1 MSRMKSVN
9 PRAVL
14 STILK
19 ITVALSSLSVRPP
32 RSMNVH
38 QHKKQRRGKK
48 TFRCTTIVLGKC
60 MALSKT
66 SSYYRHT
73 HYSRV
78 LNASI
83 QWYNFVAVLQVFLSF
98 SSLPLPSLPPTYP
111 RPKKNVQDLGMIV
124 MVVQAP
130 LINIRLKRNYQIQL
144 PNTFGQTK
152 IYEAIQA
159 KPS

>member
-1 MSRMKSVN
+1 MCTNTKSREEVKKRSD
-9 PRAVL
+9 VL
-14 STILK
+14 Q
-19 ITVALSSLSVRPP
+19 SSLA
-32 RSMNVH
+32 
-38 QHKKQRRGKK
+38 Q
-48 TFRCTTIVLGKC
+48 IAKC

-73 HYSRV
+73 HYSPV

-124 MVVQAP
+124 MVEQAP